1 MENISL
7 SVLELSKIFCYSN
20 RLLYFCKKLKHN
32 KFKLKNILT
41 IMSFFSKLFGK
52 KADTDKAGGMEDYM
66 TLIRVYFQ
74 ASLAA
79 NLGINNL
86 SMLPDLRLFKATLHV
101 PTVNNKLGIGEK
113 NQCKKMLKEIYNT
126 NDDFFKEID
135 QSIRKNCHKI
145 QDVQMY
151 LIQFQA
157 FSQDLM
163 MLIGNLM
170 KFKLRVP
177 TFMKK
182 AIYAMTEK
190 TVNDIFNKNDFSD
203 ASVLKTIVAIRQ
215 YNKRLGFSQKWVTD
229 FVYQIVML
237 AKKEPKPK
245 EETTSK

>member
-1 MENISL
+1 
-7 SVLELSKIFCYSN
+7 
-20 RLLYFCKKLKHN
+20 
-32 KFKLKNILT
+32 
-41 IMSFFSKLFGK
+41 
-52 KADTDKAGGMEDYM
+52 MEDYM
-66 TLIRVYFQ
+66 TLVRDYFQ

-86 SMLPDLRLFKATLHV
+86 SMLPDLRLFKSTLHV
-101 PTVNNKLGIGEK
+101 PTINNKLGIGEK

-126 NDDFFKEID
+126 DDGFFKEID
-135 QSIRKNCHKI
+135 QSIKKNCHKI

-177 TFMKK
+177 SFLKK
-182 AIYAMTEK
+182 AIYTMTEK
-190 TVNDIFNKNDFSD
+190 TVSDIFNKNDFSD
-203 ASVLKTIVAIRQ
+203 ASVMKTVVEIRQ

-237 AKKEPKPK
+237 AKKESKPQ
-245 EETTSK
+245 EEKASK

>member
-1 MENISL
+1 
-7 SVLELSKIFCYSN
+7 
-20 RLLYFCKKLKHN
+20 
-32 KFKLKNILT
+32 
-41 IMSFFSKLFGK
+41 MSFFSRLFGK
-52 KADTDKAGGMEDYM
+52 ESNKDKTGGMEDYM
-66 TLIRVYFQ
+66 TLVRVYFQ
-74 ASLAA
+74 ASLAS

-86 SMLPDLRLFKATLHV
+86 SMLPDLRLFKTTLHV
-101 PTVNNKLGIGEK
+101 PTVNNKLGVGEK

-126 NDDFFKEID
+126 DDGFFKEID
-135 QSIRKNCHKI
+135 QSIKKNCHKI

-177 TFMKK
+177 SFMKK

-190 TVNDIFNKNDFSD
+190 TVDDIFNKNDFSD
-203 ASVLKTIVAIRQ
+203 ASVLKTVVDIRQ

-245 EETTSK
+245 EENTTK